1 MEENFNLHQS
11 TAYNETVSRADSM
24 YLFFEKECQAKSFK
38 LLFNLLLRKNYLQ
51 ILQNLDCGA
60 FKGIPSRGS
69 SKVCC
74 AKKCGKCGGRGCSKR
89 PGGAKACCAGRIKRE
104 CGPKRKAPCR
114 IPAPSTSLKVLIELC
129 ISNQLFNDIR

>member
-1 MEENFNLHQS
+1 MF
-11 TAYNETVSRADSM
+11 Y
-24 YLFFEKECQAKSFK
+24 
-38 LLFNLLLRKNYLQ
+38 LLLRKTIWHIFL
-51 ILQNLDCGA
+51 NLGCGA

-69 SKVCC
+69 NKVCC

-89 PGGAKACCAGRIKRE
+89 PGGAKACCAGRIKRA

-129 ISNQLFNDIR
+129 IVNQHYN